1 MEEAGTCATSPPL
14 MSQVAHLFPEPM
26 PVVLKVQLGA
36 TPMVTLHTGNSTL
49 QLQPFLEVFAAPPNL
64 ALQFL
69 FSLDVVSDGPGG
81 AGLLETS
88 QASVLS
94 SFALFYS
101 HLPPDLAKTFCPRTL
116 ARVEP
121 SA

>member
-1 MEEAGTCATSPPL
+1 MLLSPPL

-36 TPMVTLHTGNSTL
+36 TPVVTLHTGNSTL
-49 QLQPFLEVFAAPPNL
+49 QLQPFVEVFAAPPNL

-69 FSLDVVSDGPGG
+69 FSLDVVSDGPDGTG
-81 AGLLETS
+81 QVGVTLLETS

-101 HLPPDLAKTFCPRTL
+101 HLPPELAKTFCRRAS